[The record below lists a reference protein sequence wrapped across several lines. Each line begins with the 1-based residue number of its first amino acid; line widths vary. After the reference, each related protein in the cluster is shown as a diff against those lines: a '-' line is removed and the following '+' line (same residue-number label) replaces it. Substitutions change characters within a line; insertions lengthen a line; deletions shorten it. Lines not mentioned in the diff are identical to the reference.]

1 MPTAALRR
9 TPEPGLGQALAAWNR
24 NAPSASRGFIDA
36 CGAGN
41 TKNSLDEKIQ
51 NEPGKRLSYY
61 EVFGTI
67 PGTDPN
73 NCPRTTDSVGRHVKK
88 GLSKTGGNYNADAN
102 SDGKVSVKELGNP
115 STSEEGAGVQDFPE
129 FVKSLPELETPFPN
143 VHGWLLQGR
152 NQQVAFV
159 HFTEETD
166 VPEHSHRAQWEII
179 IAGEVRLKLN
189 GRENVYRAGQSF
201 FIPEGRPHGA
211 VVSKDFRSVILF
223 DQPDRF
229 QAK

>member
-1 MPTAALRR
+1 MNINQARKLTEQAFNELTEAVAAGKSEKLIAYLKAMGRLHR
-9 TPEPGLGQALAAWNR
+9 YSLGNILLVSLQK
-24 NAPSASRGFIDA
+24 PDASHVAGFRGWQ
-36 CGAGN
+36 
-41 TKNSLDEKIQ
+41 KL
-51 NEPGKRLSYY
+51 
-61 EVFGTI
+61 
-67 PGTDPN
+67 
-73 NCPRTTDSVGRHVKK
+73 GRHVKK